1 MRTQPGGE
9 MMDYLSA
16 FAPHITGL
24 IQQKRVLGYKYDSE
38 PGILR
43 RFDTFCRECH
53 PGEVTI
59 TRELMLAW
67 AIKRPGEHPATLQGR
82 ITPVKELAK
91 YMMRLGYNAFCL
103 PKGMMPRIPRYMPHI
118 YSNDELKRIFI
129 QTDRCHYCSSV
140 PHRHLVM
147 PVFFRLLYSCG
158 LRVTDA
164 RLLKVEDV
172 DLSEGVITVM
182 NAKLDRHHQL
192 PVSPDML
199 TQLKAYR
206 QNTHLLSSPKDCFFP
221 GRDLKPM
228 TIGNVEKNLRK
239 FLWKAGISHGGRG
252 KGPRVHDFRHTF
264 AVHCLRRWVLE
275 GTDLRALLPV
285 LQTYLGHVSLGDT
298 AYYLHLT
305 ADLFPNITEQVER
318 VLGNIIPETG
328 GYDETN

>member
-1 MRTQPGGE
+1 
-9 MMDYLSA
+9 MDYSSA
-16 FAPHITGL
+16 FAPHIIGL
-24 IQQKRVLGYKYDSE
+24 IQQKRALGYKYDSQ

-43 RFDTFCRECH
+43 RFDTFCKECH

-67 AIKRPGEHPATLQGR
+67 AVQHPGEHPATLLGR

-91 YMMRLGYNAFCL
+91 YIVRLGGDAFCL

-129 QTDRCHYCSSV
+129 QTDHCYYCSGV
-140 PHRHLVM
+140 PYRHLVM

-158 LRVTDA
+158 LRLTEA

-172 DLSEGVITVM
+172 DLNEGVITVM
-182 NAKLDRHHQL
+182 NAKLDKHRQL
-192 PVSPDML
+192 PVSPEML
-199 TQLKAYR
+199 ERLKAYW
-206 QNTHLLSSPKDCFFP
+206 QSIHLLSGPKDCFFP
-221 GRDLKPM
+221 GRDSKPM

-252 KGPRVHDFRHTF
+252 KGPRVHDLRHTF

-275 GTDLRALLPV
+275 KKDLRARLPV
-285 LQTYLGHVSLGDT
+285 LQAYLGHASLGNT

-318 VLGNIIPETG
+318 VLGDIIPDAG
-328 GYDETN
+328 GNDETD